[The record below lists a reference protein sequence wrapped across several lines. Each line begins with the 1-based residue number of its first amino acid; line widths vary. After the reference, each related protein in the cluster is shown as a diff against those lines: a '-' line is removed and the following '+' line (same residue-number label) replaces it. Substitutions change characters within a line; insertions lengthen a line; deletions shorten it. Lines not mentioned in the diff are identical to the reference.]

1 MRSKLKAA
9 SEAADRMLTG
19 GSYIMAAEAADG
31 ILIGGSYIA
40 AVEAA
45 DGIAGMASG
54 SCQDVKGYI

>member
-1 MRSKLKAA
+1 MRSKLKAG

-31 ILIGGSYIA
+31 ILTGGSYIA

-45 DGIAGMASG
+45 DGIAGMTSESG
-54 SCQDVKGYI
+54 